1 MNKVV
6 YNKTI
11 TESKNPHYSDYPE
24 KQRNYLKKIIDL
36 LVVSSKL
43 VEREDD
49 YGEPITYV
57 MTDGVDIL
65 PVGFTSSYG
74 ISIYHSYLWDLKK
87 HLERIYGLTNEE
99 SDYVWDKYKSKMVVF
114 NGRKNNYSLIPSLIN
129 KGDLNE
135 SKEPKFNY
143 TTFDFEN
150 IDKKFL
156 DKVVEVLKNESKYN
170 PRYMNLTIPI
180 RPYNLN
186 NLRAYDHSLTGNKH
200 SAKPYPSFYED
211 MKDKFGIGNHVE
223 IMYIYRQYKKFIL
236 ELIPPFH

>member
-1 MNKVV
+1 MNKVI
-6 YNKTI
+6 YNKTM

-24 KQRNYLKKIIDL
+24 KKRNYLKKIIEL
-36 LVVSSKL
+36 LVSGSKL
-43 VEREDD
+43 IQKVDGTFISTDD
-49 YGEPITYV
+49 
-57 MTDGVDIL
+57 VDI
-65 PVGFTSSYG
+65 PAVSFTSSYG
-74 ISIYHSYLWDLKK
+74 ISIYHRFLWELKD

-99 SDYVWDKYKSKMVVF
+99 SDYVWDNYKLKMVVF
-114 NGRKNNYSLIPSLIN
+114 DNRRNGYDLIPSLIHN
-129 KGDLNE
+129 KNINE

-186 NLRAYDHSLTGNKH
+186 NLNAYNHCLTGNKH
-200 SAKPYPSFYED
+200 SDKPYPSFYED

-223 IMYIYRQYKKFIL
+223 IMYIYRHYKKFIL

>member
-1 MNKVV
+1 MNKVI
-6 YNKTI
+6 YNKTM

-24 KQRNYLKKIIDL
+24 KQRNYLKKIIEL
-36 LVVSSKL
+36 LVSGSKL
-43 VEREDD
+43 IQKVDGTFISTDD
-49 YGEPITYV
+49 
-57 MTDGVDIL
+57 VDI
-65 PVGFTSSYG
+65 PAVSFTSSYG
-74 ISIYHSYLWDLKK
+74 ISINHRFLWELKD

-99 SDYVWDKYKSKMVVF
+99 SDYVWDNYKLKMVVF
-114 NGRKNNYSLIPSLIN
+114 DNRRNGYDLIPSLIHN
-129 KGDLNE
+129 KNINE

-186 NLRAYDHSLTGNKH
+186 NLNAYNHCLTGNKH

>member
-1 MNKVV
+1 MNKVI
-6 YNKTI
+6 YNKTM
-11 TESKNPHYSDYPE
+11 TESKNPRYSDYPE
-24 KQRNYLKKIIDL
+24 KQRNYLKKIIGL
-36 LVVSSKL
+36 LVSGSKL
-43 VEREDD
+43 IQKVDGTFISTDD
-49 YGEPITYV
+49 
-57 MTDGVDIL
+57 VDI
-65 PVGFTSSYG
+65 PAVSFTSSWG
-74 ISIYHSYLWDLKK
+74 ISIYHNLLWELKD

-114 NGRKNNYSLIPSLIN
+114 DNRRNGYDLIPSLIHDKN
-129 KGDLNE
+129 INE
-135 SKEPKFNY
+135 SDEPKFNF

-156 DKVVEVLKNESKYN
+156 DKVVEVLKNETTYN
-170 PRYMNLTIPI
+170 PRHMNLTIPI

-186 NLRAYDHSLTGNKH
+186 NLSAYDHSLTGNKH
-200 SAKPYPSFYED
+200 FPKPYPSFYED

>member
-1 MNKVV
+1 MNKVI
-6 YNKTI
+6 YNKTM

-24 KQRNYLKKIIDL
+24 KQRNYLKKIIGL
-36 LVVSSKL
+36 LVSGSKL
-43 VEREDD
+43 IRKVDGTFISTDD
-49 YGEPITYV
+49 I
-57 MTDGVDIL
+57 DI
-65 PVGFTSSYG
+65 PAVSFTSSYG
-74 ISIYHSYLWDLKK
+74 MTIYHKFLWELRN

-99 SDYVWDKYKSKMVVF
+99 SEYVWSKYQQKMVVYD
-114 NGRKNNYSLIPSLIN
+114 NRINSYLLIPSLFHDKN
-129 KGDLNE
+129 LNE

-143 TTFDFEN
+143 DTFEFEN
-150 IDKKFL
+150 IDKRFL
-156 DKVVEVLKNESKYN
+156 DKVVEVLKNETMYN

-200 SAKPYPSFYED
+200 STKPYPSFYED

-223 IMYIYRQYKKFIL
+223 VMYIFQNYKKFIL

>member
-1 MNKVV
+1 MNKVI
-6 YNKTI
+6 YNKTM

-24 KQRNYLKKIIDL
+24 KQRNYLKKIIGL
-36 LVVSSKL
+36 LVSGSKL
-43 VEREDD
+43 IQKVDGTFISTDD
-49 YGEPITYV
+49 
-57 MTDGVDIL
+57 VDI
-65 PVGFTSSYG
+65 PAVSFTSSYG
-74 ISIYHSYLWDLKK
+74 ISIYHRFLWELKD

-99 SDYVWDKYKSKMVVF
+99 SDYVWDNYKLKMVVF
-114 NGRKNNYSLIPSLIN
+114 DNRRNGYDLIPSLIHN
-129 KGDLNE
+129 KNINE

-170 PRYMNLTIPI
+170 PSYMNLTIPI

-223 IMYIYRQYKKFIL
+223 VMYIFQNYKKFIL

>member
-1 MNKVV
+1 MNKVI
-6 YNKTI
+6 YNKTM

-24 KQRNYLKKIIDL
+24 KQRNYLKKIIGL
-36 LVVSSKL
+36 LVSGSKL
-43 VEREDD
+43 IRKVDGTFISTDD
-49 YGEPITYV
+49 I
-57 MTDGVDIL
+57 DI
-65 PVGFTSSYG
+65 PAVSFTSSYG
-74 ISIYHSYLWDLKK
+74 MTIYHKFLWELRN

-99 SDYVWDKYKSKMVVF
+99 SEYVWSKYQQKMVVYD
-114 NGRKNNYSLIPSLIN
+114 NRINSYLLIPSLFHDKN
-129 KGDLNE
+129 LNE

>member
-1 MNKVV
+1 MNKVI
-6 YNKTI
+6 YNKTM

-24 KQRNYLKKIIDL
+24 KQRNYLKKIIEL
-36 LVVSSKL
+36 LVSGSKL
-43 VEREDD
+43 IQKVDGTFISTDD
-49 YGEPITYV
+49 
-57 MTDGVDIL
+57 VDI
-65 PVGFTSSYG
+65 PAVSFTSSYG
-74 ISIYHSYLWDLKK
+74 MTIYHKFLWELGN

-99 SDYVWDKYKSKMVVF
+99 SEYVWSKYQQKMVVYD
-114 NGRKNNYSLIPSLIN
+114 NKINSYQLVPSLIHDKN
-129 KGDLNE
+129 INE

-186 NLRAYDHSLTGNKH
+186 NLNAYNHCLTGNKH
-200 SAKPYPSFYED
+200 SDKPYPSFYED

-223 IMYIYRQYKKFIL
+223 IMYIYRHYKKFIL

>member
-11 TESKNPHYSDYPE
+11 TESTNPYDRTYPE
-24 KQRNYLKKIIDL
+24 KQRNYLKKIIGL
-36 LVVSSKL
+36 LVSGSKL
-43 VEREDD
+43 IQKVDGTFISTDD
-49 YGEPITYV
+49 I
-57 MTDGVDIL
+57 DI
-65 PVGFTSSYG
+65 PAVSFTSSYG
-74 ISIYHSYLWDLKK
+74 MTIYHKFLWELRN

-99 SDYVWDKYKSKMVVF
+99 SEYVWSKYQQKMVVYD
-114 NGRKNNYSLIPSLIN
+114 NRINSYLLIPSLFHDKN
-129 KGDLNE
+129 LNE

-156 DKVVEVLKNESKYN
+156 DKVVEVLKNETTYN
-170 PRYMNLTIPI
+170 PRHMNLTIPI